1 MSTKIEQS
9 SVQVVFTLVALLLL
23 VVCLQLTRFAFTV
36 PVAKHSEASFIWT
49 KTNLLISGR
58 KA

>member
-1 MSTKIEQS
+1 M
-9 SVQVVFTLVALLLL
+9 VFTLVALLLL
-23 VVCLQLTRFAFTV
+23 VVCLQLTRFVFTV